1 MDELL
6 FDEFKK
12 IFENNFLQISF
23 KKHCDSIEKNWDK
36 RYNNNHPTESMHE
49 AWAKYVKEQIFV

>member
-12 IFENNFLQISF
+12 IFENNFLNIF
-23 KKHCDSIEKNWDK
+23 KKYCDVIEPKWSKDI
-36 RYNNNHPTESMHE
+36 
-49 AWAKYVKEQIFV
+49 Q